1 MNSSLSRTRRIVTGL
16 VLVATLASCSGG
28 SSGSVDVVANP
39 ADTGLLPTDNG
50 FTFANFGSSATR
62 EVFNAEDL
70 VTMFGSEAC
79 VGGVEAPCSPTT
91 QAAAWAR
98 MVNEARASG
107 HCEGLAVQ
115 AAARF
120 DTKQTPATRDLLN
133 AGDVTHGIMRAFATQ
148 FLPEVQDATNSW
160 AKKSLGDIVNELVSS
175 MKTGS
180 VEYSLGIY
188 TPTGG
193 HAVLPYAVEFPS
205 KDLAVVKVYDSNWPG
220 KERYVVFDLAADKW
234 FFSFNGQDPQKDEC
248 AWTGK
253 AGDVDITPMSVRT
266 SATCPF
272 CGTKSTVAKSV
283 LLIRSTGVEWEVKT
297 KNGTFSPSTGTAVDG
312 TTSRGLRSA
321 SCSETV
327 SLPEFILS
335 VDTPEFEL
343 TLPETASAYISN
355 GKSVIQIQTK
365 GKKARKPIKFT
376 ETSVTSSDPGTT
388 VTLAANNF
396 ATQVTADTT
405 VINFDATSIV
415 VDATVNGETK
425 TVTANVETPQVI
437 VTTDTGAVVTTTANV
452 NLSQV
457 EAVVPVDLTPTAVKP
472 GLAPLAVREAS
483 VTTIATTTTA
493 VATTT
498 TVAGV
503 TTTVAVNDT
512 KPTAT
517 PTAAALSVVPTAPA
531 SSPLRNDVSFVVGDP
546 VNITIPNVTPGVW
559 LQLIISSP
567 TRVLQTSQANSAGKV
582 VFKTTIPLDTKVSTS
597 GLRPQSVNNVLF
609 YDLMIY
615 SKTFPQYNQKA
626 QIEVGPTSK
635 ATSSPTTVA
644 SGTASTVAPTTTLR
658 ATTTV
663 APTTGTNAPTATTVA
678 PTTTVR
684 ATTTT
689 PAPTTTLA
697 ANNVTLKFSVVGT
710 GWNPT
715 VKIHTAKEQW
725 DQDWDNMDLICTSAS
740 SCQGA
745 TKTIP
750 YGNYFFFDISTDQPQ
765 SYASFGAGSGGSN
778 IQTRIQSYRICGPNY
793 PGYASR
799 TCEITL
805 YKNDYY
811 LFYG

>member
-1 MNSSLSRTRRIVTGL
+1 MKDFNMKTALNRTRRIVTGL

-28 SSGSVDVVANP
+28 SSGSSDVAATP
-39 ADTGLLPTDNG
+39 ADSGLLPTDDG
-50 FTFANFGSSATR
+50 FTFANFGSSATK
-62 EVFNAEDL
+62 EVFNTEDL
-70 VTMFGSEAC
+70 VTMFGKEAC
-79 VGGVEAPCSPTT
+79 VGGVQEPCAPTT

-120 DTKQTPATRDLLN
+120 DAKQTPATGALLN

-180 VEYSLGIY
+180 VEYSLGLY

-193 HAVLPYAVEFPS
+193 HAVLPYAVQFPS

-220 KERYVVFDLAADKW
+220 KERYVVFDLAAKKW

-248 AWTGK
+248 AWTGS
-253 AGDVDITPMSVRT
+253 AGDVDLTPMSVRT

-272 CGTKSTVAKSV
+272 CGAKTTVAKSV

-297 KNGTFSPSTGTAVDG
+297 KNGTFSPSNGTAVDG
-312 TTSRGLRSA
+312 TISRGLRSA
-321 SCSETV
+321 SCSKTV

-425 TVTANVETPQVI
+425 TVTANAEAPQVV
-437 VTTDTGAVVTTTANV
+437 VTTDTGAVVSTTSNV
-452 NLSQV
+452 NLSKV
-457 EAVVPVDLTPTAVKP
+457 EVVVPVDLTPTAVKP
-472 GLAPLAVREAS
+472 GLAPLAEREAIA
-483 VTTIATTTTA
+483 TATATTTTTP
-493 VATTT
+493 ATTT

-503 TTTVAVNDT
+503 QTTVAASDP
-512 KPTAT
+512 KPTTT
-517 PTAAALSVVPTAPA
+517 PTASALSAVPTAPA
-531 SSPLRNDVSFVVGDP
+531 SSPLRDDVSYVVGDP
-546 VNITIPNVTPGVW
+546 VNITIPNVKTGTW

-567 TRVLQTSQANSAGKV
+567 TRVLQTVQANSAGKV
-582 VFKTTIPLDTKVSTS
+582 VFKTIIPVDTKVAAS
-597 GLRPQSVNNVLF
+597 GLRPASVLNSLF
-609 YDLMIY
+609 YDLIVY
-615 SKTFPQYNQKA
+615 GGPGSVYNQ
-626 QIEVGPTSK
+626 QTRIEVGAIIKIS
-635 ATSSPTTVA
+635 AT
-644 SGTASTVAPTTTLR
+644 
-658 ATTTV
+658 TTTV
-663 APTTGTNAPTATTVA
+663 AATTTAVA
-678 PTTTVR
+678 

-689 PAPTTTLA
+689 VAATTTSTTSTTTTTVPTYTLTVVGSGMTAPTGSITMNPSSGTTKTCSSLSNSCVHSFPA
-697 ANNVTLKFSVVGT
+697 GVTVSISFTIANTGDYLFWTPVGFGGIVGSPPCPTQGETGGEIRPSSPGVLSPSVGT
-710 GWNPT
+710 LT
-715 VKIHTAKEQW
+715 CSYT
-725 DQDWDNMDLICTSAS
+725 MTSANKS
-740 SCQGA
+740 LGY
-745 TKTIP
+745 I
-750 YGNYFFFDISTDQPQ
+750 IS
-765 SYASFGAGSGGSN
+765 
-778 IQTRIQSYRICGPNY
+778 
-793 PGYASR
+793 
-799 TCEITL
+799 
-805 YKNDYY
+805 
-811 LFYG
+811 

>member
-1 MNSSLSRTRRIVTGL
+1 MKTAFIRTRRIVTGL

-28 SSGSVDVVANP
+28 SSGSTDVVATP
-39 ADTGLLPTDNG
+39 ADSGLLPTDDG
-50 FTFANFGSSATR
+50 FTFANFGSSATK
-62 EVFNAEDL
+62 EVFNTDDL

-79 VGGVEAPCSPTT
+79 VGGVETPCSPTT

-120 DTKQTPATRDLLN
+120 DSKQTPATGALLN

-253 AGDVDITPMSVRT
+253 AGDVDLTPMSVRT

-272 CGTKSTVAKSV
+272 CGAKTTVAKSV

-297 KNGTFSPSTGTAVDG
+297 KNGTFSPSNGTAVDG

-321 SCSETV
+321 SCSKTV

-355 GKSVIQIQTK
+355 GKSVVQIQTK

-376 ETSVTSSDPGTT
+376 ESSVTSSDPGTT

-425 TVTANVETPQVI
+425 TVTANEAAPQVV
-437 VTTDTGAVVTTTANV
+437 VTSDTGSVVTTTNNV

-457 EAVVPVDLTPTAVKP
+457 DAVVVEELIPTAVKP
-472 GLAPLAVREAS
+472 GLAPLAEREA
-483 VTTIATTTTA
+483 VATATATTTTA
-493 VATTT
+493 PATTT

-503 TTTVAVNDT
+503 ATTVAASDP
-512 KPTAT
+512 KPTTT
-517 PTAAALSVVPTAPA
+517 PTAAVLSALPAAPA
-531 SSPLRNDVSFVVGDP
+531 SSPLRNDVSYTVGDP
-546 VNITIPNVTPGVW
+546 VNITVPNVKVGTW
-559 LQLIISSP
+559 LQLILSSP
-567 TRVLQTSQANSAGKV
+567 TRVLQTVQANSAGKV
-582 VFKTTIPLDTKVSTS
+582 VFKTTIPLDTKVSAS
-597 GLRPQSVNNVLF
+597 ALRPTSVANSLF
-609 YDLMIY
+609 YDIFIY
-615 SKTFPQYNQKA
+615 GGPGSIHNQ
-626 QIEVGPTSK
+626 QTRIEVGAIIKIS
-635 ATSSPTTVA
+635 ATTTTVPA
-644 SGTASTVAPTTTLR
+644 T
-658 ATTTV
+658 TTTV
-663 APTTGTNAPTATTVA
+663 A
-678 PTTTVR
+678 

-689 PAPTTTLA
+689 TSTTSTTTTTVPKYTLTVTPE
-697 ANNVTLKFSVVGT
+697 NNYSQTATGQITFTAGGSV
-710 GWNPT
+710 
-715 VKIHTAKEQW
+715 AKT
-725 DQDWDNMDLICTSAS
+725 CTSFTANCS
-740 SCQGA
+740 HTFEAGTAVSIKVTVSATDAFQFTWSDGTMGAIDSQPPCPADTNGSTTSGALIRNSGSIAGELTCSWTMTSA
-745 TKTIP
+745 TKIL
-750 YGNYFFFDISTDQPQ
+750 GFHMS
-765 SYASFGAGSGGSN
+765 
-778 IQTRIQSYRICGPNY
+778 
-793 PGYASR
+793 
-799 TCEITL
+799 
-805 YKNDYY
+805 
-811 LFYG
+811 